1 MFLMLSL
8 LPLLAAVT
16 SCSHS
21 FSNDID
27 ELPFKVKA
35 FSVSGTVYDSSES
48 IPGVPLEDIMVSITA
63 YWYYDT
69 DRAGEPLFSAVMRTS
84 SDGRYVFSTSWN
96 MTMQNV
102 YFVIK
107 VTDDSK
113 RRNVRFKPIEQEL
126 YMRPH
131 TEAYDDVTMSYSV
144 RDNDFYMLPES

>member
-1 MFLMLSL
+1 
-8 LPLLAAVT
+8 
-16 SCSHS
+16 
-21 FSNDID
+21 
-27 ELPFKVKA
+27 
-35 FSVSGTVYDSSES
+35 
-48 IPGVPLEDIMVSITA
+48 
-63 YWYYDT
+63 
-69 DRAGEPLFSAVMRTS
+69 
-84 SDGRYVFSTSWN
+84 

>member
-1 MFLMLSL
+1 MLSL
-8 LPLLAAVT
+8 LPLLAVVT

-21 FSNDID
+21 FSDDPDIA
-27 ELPFKVKA
+27 FRVKA
-35 FSVSGTVYDSSES
+35 FSVSGTVFDSSES

-69 DRAGEPLFSAVMRTS
+69 DRVGEPLFAAVMRTS

-107 VTDDSK
+107 VSDDSN

-131 TEAYDDVTMSYSV
+131 NEAYDDVTMSYSV